1 MDASQVNPALETILA
16 DYRLYHAVLVMVT
29 AIFVIALTVLVVVCV
44 RALRRA
50 RRSPAGATRR
60 QAWTYGLFIAS
71 SIVLGLFLLL
81 VMAANVSTVINPEA
95 GFAGV
100 DQSGKAISG
109 WLASGSPSVPAGVQ
123 AAVDDRL
130 AWQRPK
136 AIVVSI
142 LLVVVVAGSIAIWR
156 RWIARSSPSRGANV
170 LLLAAGLVTVGTAVL
185 LMLMVMGNVQ
195 ASMAPIAITLVYG

>member
-1 MDASQVNPALETILA
+1 MDTSQTNPALETILA
-16 DYRLYHAVLVMVT
+16 DYRLYHAVLVIVA

-44 RALRRA
+44 RSLRAA
-50 RRSPAGATRR
+50 RRSPGGATRR
-60 QAWTYGLFIAS
+60 QAWTYGLFIGSALL
-71 SIVLGLFLLL
+71 LGLFLLL
-81 VMAANVSTVINPEA
+81 VMAANVSTVINPES

-100 DQSGKAISG
+100 DQSGKAITA

-136 AIVVSI
+136 AIAVSI
-142 LLVVVVAGSIAIWR
+142 LLVLVVVGSIAIWR
-156 RWIARSSPSRGANV
+156 RWIARSSPSRGANA
-170 LLLAAGLVTVGTAVL
+170 LLLASGVVTAGMAVL

-195 ASMAPIAITLVYG
+195 ASMAPIAITLAFG

>member
-1 MDASQVNPALETILA
+1 VNPALETILA
-16 DYRLYHAVLVMVT
+16 DYRQYHAVLVVVA
-29 AIFVIALTVLVVVCV
+29 AIFVIALVVLVVACV
-44 RALRRA
+44 RSLRSA
-50 RRSPAGATRR
+50 RRSPTGATRR
-60 QAWTYGLFIAS
+60 QIWTYRLFIIS
-71 SIVLGLFLLL
+71 SILLGLFLLL
-81 VMAANVSTVINPEA
+81 VMAANLSTVIDPEA

-100 DQSGKAISG
+100 DQSGKALSA

-142 LLVVVVAGSIAIWR
+142 LLVLVVVGAVAIWR
-156 RWIARSSPSRGANV
+156 RWIAGTSPSRGVNV
-170 LLLAAGLVTVGTAVL
+170 LLLASGIITTGIAVL

-195 ASMAPIAITLVYG
+195 ASMAPIAITLVLG

>member
-1 MDASQVNPALETILA
+1 MDASQENQALETILA
-16 DYRLYHAVLVMVT
+16 DYRLYHAVLVVVA
-29 AIFVIALTVLVVVCV
+29 AIFVVALIVLVVACV
-44 RALRRA
+44 RSLRVA

-60 QAWTYGLFIAS
+60 QVWTYGLFIVS
-71 SIVLGLFLLL
+71 SILLGLFLLL
-81 VMAANVSTVINPEA
+81 VIAANVSTVINPEA

-100 DQSGKAISG
+100 DQSGKAISA
-109 WLASGSPSVPAGVQ
+109 WLASGSPSVPSGVQ

-142 LLVVVVAGSIAIWR
+142 LLVLVAVGSIAIWR
-156 RWIARSSPSRGANV
+156 RWIARTSPSRGVNV
-170 LLLAAGLVTVGTAVL
+170 LLLASGVVTAGMAVL

-195 ASMAPIAITLVYG
+195 ASTAPIAITLVFG

>member
-1 MDASQVNPALETILA
+1 MDASQANQALETILA
-16 DYRLYHAVLVMVT
+16 DYRLYHAVLVVVA
-29 AIFVIALTVLVVVCV
+29 AIFFIALMVLVVACV
-44 RALRRA
+44 RSLRAA

-60 QAWTYGLFIAS
+60 QVWTYRLFIVS
-71 SIVLGLFLLL
+71 SILLGLFLLL
-81 VMAANVSTVINPEA
+81 VIAVNVSTVINPAA

-100 DQSGKAISG
+100 DQSGKAISA

-142 LLVVVVAGSIAIWR
+142 LLVLVVVGSIAIWR
-156 RWIARSSPSRGANV
+156 RWIARTSPSRGVNV
-170 LLLAAGLVTVGTAVL
+170 LLLASGVVTAGMAVL

-195 ASMAPIAITLVYG
+195 ASMAPIAITLVFG